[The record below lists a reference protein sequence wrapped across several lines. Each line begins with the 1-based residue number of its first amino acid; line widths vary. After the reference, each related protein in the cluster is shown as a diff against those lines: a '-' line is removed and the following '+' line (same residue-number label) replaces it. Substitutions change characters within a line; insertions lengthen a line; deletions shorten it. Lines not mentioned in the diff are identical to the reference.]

1 VRAALHRRDAGFVN
15 GRADGGFGGVAAVVC
30 IRRDSWADVPT
41 KVWLSGAE
49 ERRGRCD
56 LTARSRSRLT
66 QGIGQYPVLDGPA
79 KWLLQHVLPLMGRYD
94 LLIKFVNVS
103 RWADRSCRAL
113 LLGLVVS
120 DLVSQ
125 MCEEEI
131 TRYDDSQ
138 KTAARPDFLSL
149 LREREAKLAA
159 TTNPQGDARKE
170 ILNHLSNSLS
180 VFVRTIG

>member
-1 VRAALHRRDAGFVN
+1 
-15 GRADGGFGGVAAVVC
+15 
-30 IRRDSWADVPT
+30 
-41 KVWLSGAE
+41 
-49 ERRGRCD
+49 
-56 LTARSRSRLT
+56 
-66 QGIGQYPVLDGPA
+66 
-79 KWLLQHVLPLMGRYD
+79 MGRYD
-94 LLIKFVNVS
+94 LLIKFVNLS
-103 RWADRSCRAL
+103 CWADRSCRAL